1 VISNQYNL
9 AGTGGAGNGRQLFSG
24 GDEYSGAARSP
35 VRVLVVDD
43 DRDTVLTLRMLLDT
57 EGYETRGVHNAR
69 ATLDAVRDFKPDAV
83 LLDIGMPDMS
93 GYEVARQ
100 VRQRHGEKPVLIA
113 LTAWTKA
120 SDKLLAQLAGFNH
133 HVSKPYRPEE
143 ILTLLTPL
151 TMGRR

>member
-1 VISNQYNL
+1 MIRPAVISNQYSS
-9 AGTGGAGNGRQLFSG
+9 A
-24 GDEYSGAARSP
+24 DEYSGAARGP

-69 ATLDAVRDFKPDAV
+69 AALDAVRDFKPDAV

-100 VRQRHGEKPVLIA
+100 VRQRHGEGLVLIA

-120 SDKLLAQLAGFNH
+120 SDKLLAQLCGFNH

-143 ILTLLTPL
+143 ILTLLTPF